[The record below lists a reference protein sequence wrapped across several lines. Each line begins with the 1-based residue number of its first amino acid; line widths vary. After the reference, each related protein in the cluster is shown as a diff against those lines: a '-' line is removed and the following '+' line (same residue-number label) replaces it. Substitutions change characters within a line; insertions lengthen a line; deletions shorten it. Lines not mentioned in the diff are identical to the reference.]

1 MGRGGEADG
10 CHMSEVNPDIQAS
23 IPGSVVTETGFE
35 QEMEKAPEGTSRGG
49 DSAHDLSP
57 RTAVKWGRLAHE
69 ALNGIARFEDDGV
82 KMEKLLK
89 LFQRE
94 VNKGFIFK
102 ELFPYCTFLLF
113 MLIVVMVSRSE
124 EYDANIH
131 RTLEGTTETLLDGSF
146 AVSDS
151 PSFKK
156 TFWDITTQYEF
167 WQWMRQP
174 LLTALWDDTGNT
186 VVNTFNKPLGFIVL
200 RQYRVKRESCKEIEA
215 YNGVSSDIRGY
226 LPTNCYPDYHC
237 SAFSCSLSEDVYGTG
252 RQFRPLELTN
262 PKLDFV
268 PLTGL
273 FHEYKYP
280 HKSFVHL
287 IPVDNITR
295 EEAWNEIQSIRDGG
309 FIDHQTRLVSVE
321 IIFLNR
327 NYDVFQY
334 LTAFCEI
341 NSGGLWTPQSRI
353 IPFKF
358 LSLKSG
364 PTGVAIF
371 ILDIVVTL
379 YFVYIFFRL
388 GQTLVRNWKLHGE
401 ILTFFAFWNTY
412 ALGDMILFMVTYGYR
427 WYCWHIT
434 LTLKDERFSNVEDMW
449 GSLASYSHWYETSW
463 NCYGFACALAIGGLF
478 RFTQYNP
485 RLFLLVETVE
495 RALGELLSVVMMM
508 SIVVFAYGILGHLL
522 FGYYLDEYQSFV
534 SSCGT
539 LLRYLIG
546 DFPADIYYRMRSAQ
560 QNTWA
565 AVVYLV
571 SYTFIA
577 WCILLNMILAIINES
592 LAAVKAKAGQ
602 KDIAIMKWLQK
613 QIAKLHCCQNT
624 SGAETKEQQ
633 AARTKLQATLTKEI
647 YEKLKQYKAG
657 PFFKYT
663 LLKKDLKSK
672 IEWTVEEWEF
682 LENFMIDRKSEVFD
696 KEADTPERQ
705 KLEVIL
711 QQVSQ
716 IAMSLQQA
724 GVGPEKKD
732 SDSRGALQAASKFR
746 ASLRRDDPVSP
757 VRKIDFMGDDER
769 THDK

>member
-1 MGRGGEADG
+1 
-10 CHMSEVNPDIQAS
+10 MSNEVNVDVIL
-23 IPGSVVTETGFE
+23 PGSVITDDER
-35 QEMEKAPEGTSRGG
+35 EMERKTDEPTKS
-49 DSAHDLSP
+49 DSSP
-57 RTAVKWGRLAHE
+57 DMSPTTAAKWGKLAHE
-69 ALNGIARFEDDGV
+69 ALSGIARFEDDDV

-113 MLIVVMVSRSE
+113 MLIVVMISRSE
-124 EYDANIH
+124 QYDANIH
-131 RTLEGTTETLLDGSF
+131 RTLEGVSETLLDGNF
-146 AVSDS
+146 PISDDL
-151 PSFKK
+151 PFKK
-156 TFWDITTQYEF
+156 TFWDITTEYEF
-167 WQWMRQP
+167 WQWVKQP
-174 LLTALWDDTGNT
+174 LITAMWDDQGNT
-186 VVNTFNKPLGFIVL
+186 VVNTYNKPLGFIVF
-200 RQYRVKRESCKEIEA
+200 RQYRVERKTCDEIEA
-215 YNGVSSDIRGY
+215 YNGVSSDIRKY
-226 LPTNCYPDYHC
+226 LPAYCYPDYHC
-237 SAFSCSLSEDVYGTG
+237 DVFSCTLSTEAYGNQSQFVSLGSTDS
-252 RQFRPLELTN
+252 
-262 PKLDFV
+262 KLDFV
-268 PLTGL
+268 ELAGQ
-273 FHEYKYP
+273 FHNYRYSD
-280 HKSFVHL
+280 KSFVQL
-287 IPVDNITR
+287 LRVDNKTQEDAHAEVMAMR
-295 EEAWNEIQSIRDGG
+295 NGG
-309 FIDHQTRLVSVE
+309 FIDDATRLISVE
-321 IIFLNR
+321 IMFLNR

-334 LTAFCEI
+334 FTAFCEI
-341 NSGGLWTPQSRI
+341 NSGGLWVPQSRI

-358 LSLKSG
+358 LSLQSG

-371 ILDIVVTL
+371 ILDIVVTV

-388 GQTLVRNWKLHGE
+388 GQTLVRNWRLHGE

-434 LTLKDERFSNVEDMW
+434 LTLKDEKFNNVEDMW
-449 GSLASYSHWYETSW
+449 GSLAAYSHWYETSW

-539 LLRYLIG
+539 LLRHLIG
-546 DFPADIYYRMRSAQ
+546 DFPSDVYYRMRNAQ

-565 AVVYLV
+565 ATIYLV

-613 QIAKLHCCQNT
+613 KITKLHCCRD
-624 SGAETKEQQ
+624 SPAAESKAQQ
-633 AARTKLQATLTKEI
+633 AARTELQNTLTKVI

-657 PFFKYT
+657 PFYKDT
-663 LLKKDLKSK
+663 LLKKELKSK
-672 IEWTVEEWEF
+672 IDWSTEEWEF
-682 LENFMIDRKSEVFD
+682 LENFMFDRKSEVFD
-696 KEADTPERQ
+696 READTPERQ

-711 QQVSQ
+711 QQVSL
-716 IAMSLQQA
+716 ITSSLQQA
-724 GVGPEKKD
+724 GFVQSNKKED
-732 SDSRGALQAASKFR
+732 GKGTLQAITKFK
-746 ASLRRDDPVSP
+746 ASLRKDDPSTP
-757 VRKIDFMGDDER
+757 VRKLDLTGDD
-769 THDK
+769 DK